1 MVHFAG
7 LSGKETSVPVY
18 TTVKIES
25 SLRETKKV
33 LTFLEVLQHISRSGI
48 ITNWGLGGHRV
59 VKYYITW

>member
-7 LSGKETSVPVY
+7 LSGKETCPVY

-33 LTFLEVLQHISRSGI
+33 LTFLEALQHISRSGI
-48 ITNWGLGGHRV
+48 ITTWGLGGYRV